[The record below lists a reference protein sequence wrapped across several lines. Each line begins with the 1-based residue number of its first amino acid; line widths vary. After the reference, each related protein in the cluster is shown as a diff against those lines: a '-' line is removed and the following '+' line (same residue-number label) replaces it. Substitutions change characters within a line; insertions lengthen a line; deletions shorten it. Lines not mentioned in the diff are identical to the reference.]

1 MTFIAKIL
9 KKIFTIHDPSK
20 EWTKVP
26 RVEYQEED
34 TKCDLCEFKSKC
46 EPYLLDCTT
55 LSDTKTIFDIMP
67 ENDISER
74 YKTCGRCIYDG
85 ESSDIVGC
93 TCYICKRNPDDH
105 RIDYFEKKEE

>member
-26 RVEYQEED
+26 HVEYKEED

-46 EPYLLDCTT
+46 EPYLLNCTT
-55 LSDTKTIFDIMP
+55 LSDTRTHFFNGLGHICPLDDIH
-67 ENDISER
+67 E
-74 YKTCGRCIYDG
+74 
-85 ESSDIVGC
+85 
-93 TCYICKRNPDDH
+93 
-105 RIDYFEKKEE
+105 